1 MNRGGDLLPP
11 SLFRKE
17 AKMEQIEAMR
27 KLGMSKKEIQE
38 LIAFDAQV
46 DKMKDKEVNDDLT
59 DEQKKTIKK
68 ARQAERKP
76 TTYNFNKRERKENT
90 DKQAIISFL
99 CAAIEKENG
108 NITEITNKERELKFN
123 YNGVN
128 YKIVLS
134 VPRK

>member
-1 MNRGGDLLPP
+1 MN
-11 SLFRKE
+11 
-17 AKMEQIEAMR
+17 QIEAMK
-27 KLGMSKKEIQE
+27 KLGMSEKEIQE

-46 DKMKDKEVNDDLT
+46 DKMKDKDVNNDLT
-59 DEQKKTIKK
+59 EEQKKTIKK
-68 ARQAERKP
+68 ARQADRKP
-76 TTYNFNKRERKENT
+76 TTYTFNKRERKENT

-108 NITEITNKERELKFN
+108 NITEIVNKEREVKFN

-128 YKIVLS
+128 YKFVLS